1 MQGYSYEVAHIS
13 KPLLPFIY
21 YSDCLVKSPEF
32 APNWHQSIEILQC
45 TKGFGYARTN
55 SETHEMH
62 PGDIVVINS
71 DVFHSTG
78 SPTEFHYRCLIID
91 TSFCLENG
99 IHISDVWFQSF
110 IRDPSLVSIMDQIDT
125 HYQHAAESAADCL
138 CVAIRYHVLGLLYE
152 LLTNYLAA
160 DYRAS
165 STASTRHVQKAVTFI
180 RNHYTRSLTLDEI
193 AENAGINKFQLSREY
208 IKITGTTLFDT
219 INQLRCMTAKQLLA
233 DGASVTSAAVASGY
247 ENISYF
253 TRIFKK
259 YFGCTPSTLMP
270 KKPR

>member
-91 TSFCLENG
+91 SSFCSENG
-99 IHISDVWFQSF
+99 IRIAEVWFESF
-110 IRDPSLVSIMDQIDT
+110 IRDPRLVSIMDQIDA
-125 HYQHAAESAADCL
+125 HYQHAADSVSDCL
-138 CVAIRYHVLGLLYE
+138 CVPIRYHVLGLLYE

-160 DYRAS
+160 GTRAT
-165 STASTRHVQKAVTFI
+165 STTSTKHVQKAVTFI
-180 RNHYTRSLTLDEI
+180 RNQYTRSLTLDEI
-193 AENAGINKFQLSREY
+193 AEYVGINKFQLSREY
-208 IKITGTTLFDT
+208 KKITGTTLFDT
-219 INQLRCMTAKQLLA
+219 INQLRCMSAKQLLA
-233 DGASVTSAAVASGY
+233 DGASVTCAAIASGY

-253 TRIFKK
+253 SRIFKK
-259 YFGCTPSTLMP
+259 YYGCTPSAFIP
-270 KKPR
+270 K